1 MTHQEYF
8 DKLTDSID
16 TLSDILDTEH
26 YGMCLVDKDGYII
39 KWYYEKFFNIKAS
52 AAVGRHVTEVIENTR
67 LHVVAQTGVK
77 ELMQLQEINGSM
89 VITNRIPLIHNHEV
103 IGAAGTIIFRDI
115 KEIAHLH
122 SRMSKLEDNF
132 KAYRSEIA
140 KMYAAQYHFDD
151 IITNNQKML
160 NLKHLGQ
167 TIARSDAS
175 VLIQGESGT
184 GKELFAQAIH
194 NASLVSH
201 QPFVSLNCSSIP
213 KELLEAELFGYE
225 SGAFTGARKDG
236 KIGKFELAGEGTLFL
251 DELGTMPMDMQ
262 VKLLRVLE
270 SKEYVP
276 LGSNKKVPFK
286 ARVIAATNENLS
298 NSMQNGSFRSDLYYR
313 LNVININIPP
323 LRERIEDLP
332 VLCSSMLS
340 QKEGLYHQSRLHMSQ
355 EAMDLLSLH
364 NWPGNVREL
373 RNCVMRTL
381 AYCDGDIILPH
392 CVDIGA
398 QNEEKGDG
406 NQNRT
411 PTELLQ
417 KAWERGQES
426 AGPAQ
431 EASGAASVPLPAPS
445 QEPEKRDTTQTDP
458 VSPDSGPCEAARR
471 SPDTK
476 SSSEE
481 IPGTRALN
489 SRMRAALTEILK
501 RESLSRQDYQ
511 DIAGKDIS
519 MRTAQ
524 YDLQEL
530 VKAGFLRREGRG
542 PALRYIVIRSEKNA
556 PSGQEDSI

>member
-1 MTHQEYF
+1 MTHKEYF

-26 YGMCLVDKDGYII
+26 YGMCLVDRDGYII
-39 KWYYEKFFNIKAS
+39 KWYYENFFNIKAS

-67 LHVVAQTGVK
+67 LHIVAQTGVK

-103 IGAAGTIIFRDI
+103 IDAAGTIIFRDI

-122 SRMSKLEDNF
+122 NRMSKLEDNF

-194 NASLVSH
+194 NDSLVSH

-276 LGSNKKVPFK
+276 LGSNKKIPFK

-298 NSMQNGSFRSDLYYR
+298 SSMKNGSFRSDLYYR

-332 VLCSSMLS
+332 LLCSNLLS
-340 QKEGLYHQSRLHMSQ
+340 QKADMYQQSHLHMSQ
-355 EAMDLLSLH
+355 EAMDLLNLH

-373 RNCVMRTL
+373 RNVMDR
-381 AYCDGDIILPH
+381 AAIICEGSEILPQH
-392 CVDIGA
+392 LPEYIQA
-398 QNEEKGDG
+398 YKKASPLESTDG
-406 NQNRT
+406 YYHYEIACLERQLISNALRDNGGNR
-411 PTELLQ
+411 Q
-417 KAWERGQES
+417 A
-426 AGPAQ
+426 
-431 EASGAASVPLPAPS
+431 
-445 QEPEKRDTTQTDP
+445 
-458 VSPDSGPCEAARR
+458 AARQLGIHR
-471 SPDTK
+471 SLLYKKMKD
-476 SSSEE
+476 
-481 IPGTRALN
+481 LN
-489 SRMRAALTEILK
+489 IH
-501 RESLSRQDYQ
+501 DH
-511 DIAGKDIS
+511 
-519 MRTAQ
+519 
-524 YDLQEL
+524 
-530 VKAGFLRREGRG
+530 
-542 PALRYIVIRSEKNA
+542 
-556 PSGQEDSI
+556 